1 MSKLEPD
8 IATIDEGY
16 WRRFVRRAIAPQPKS
31 DVQRG
36 APRYPYCTEIKLTFE
51 DDGRASTRSLTTLNV
66 SVTGLTAKGTLEIPK
81 DSEVLLE
88 LSPEG
93 SPFLVPASTSF
104 DQSQIRRPISQQS
117 ASWQELVDGSLWGMY
132 RVPIWTLSKPWFVT
146 GDKF

>member
-51 DDGRASTRSLTTLNV
+51 DDGRASTRSLTTLNI
-66 SVTGLTAKGTLEIPK
+66 SVTGLTAKGTLEIPM

-93 SPFLVPASTSF
+93 SPFLVRGTVVHCTQTVGGYKIGIDLAFPK
-104 DQSQIRRPISQQS
+104 
-117 ASWQELVDGSLWGMY
+117 GSGE
-132 RVPIWTLSKPWFVT
+132 V
-146 GDKF
+146 